1 MKKKMKKLV
10 LLALSGVLALST
22 VGIFASCNAD
32 PSESSSGGGTSSSS
46 SDSTGQEE
54 EIKPVTIPLTGTERY
69 DFDVVAGYGKIQGYG
84 SSVSE
89 GVQVRSEEGVGSWLT
104 GFTWNNNAK
113 AQLNIY
119 ADADCQADVVLKVRK
134 TSEIEVLTNKVS
146 VSIGGEVIES
156 VAEVGASQEGSGA
169 EFDEVNL
176 GRFWLSEGE
185 NKIEITPMDS
195 TDNFDFMSVILYTDD
210 ASANLRWSALKDVSG
225 TIFYGIDEHVE
236 LEGDYKKNLQENCIG
251 VSGYTGAKATFPIFS
266 SREAKVTVSVITCS
280 MPVSNV
286 FTNFY
291 NFSINGERKSSS
303 ATTLYGPLWGDY
315 GIVTLGE
322 YVIDGGRNEISISAP
337 AINDYTQH
345 YNIRAIILD
354 TDAEVSFTEVDAE
367 NHICLSVCPV
377 CGGCLDDECEE
388 EACAVKC
395 SCVEE
400 AFSATDGKVHL
411 SSGLAIN
418 TEGNYV
424 QVADYSAF
432 VTLTFRFT
440 ASQAGKATLSF
451 EVGGNPNAQWT
462 FVDYFRVWVNVLFD
476 SCNDTDG
483 ASLKLSKDVYTAQ
496 TVQGSFTTFSS
507 IEIGEID
514 VIEGENTVTLGFTC
528 VGNQMFSFNVK
539 GMGLKSQGIEFAL
552 VDSGIAA
559 APKTQTL
566 AAATYA
572 TIEKGKPD
580 NSNDVGCAQ
589 QVDGSYQT
597 ALYYTIVAE
606 KAGTA
611 ELSIVISSTTGGT
624 YTATNV
630 FATTINSAPYTSTAT
645 TVNDGIPWTSYHTIL
660 LGTIELQQGTNVIR
674 FDHTH
679 MNAGAAA
686 TNWGDSVNFR
696 AIVLTTA
703 VSYEVT
709 APQAA

>member
-1 MKKKMKKLV
+1 MVRISIVEDEDETAKRTEEYLYRYASEHGKEISVARFSDAESFIENYTVDCDVVFMDIELPGIDGMTAAETLRKKDKNIVVIFVTNLAQYAVGGYRVRAFDFIVKPVSYYTFALKMKGLFEYLK
-10 LLALSGVLALST
+10 
-22 VGIFASCNAD
+22 N
-32 PSESSSGGGTSSSS
+32 
-46 SDSTGQEE
+46 
-54 EIKPVTIPLTGTERY
+54 
-69 DFDVVAGYGKIQGYG
+69 
-84 SSVSE
+84 
-89 GVQVRSEEGVGSWLT
+89 VR
-104 GFTWNNNAK
+104 
-113 AQLNIY
+113 
-119 ADADCQADVVLKVRK
+119 
-134 TSEIEVLTNKVS
+134 
-146 VSIGGEVIES
+146 
-156 VAEVGASQEGSGA
+156 
-169 EFDEVNL
+169 
-176 GRFWLSEGE
+176 
-185 NKIEITPMDS
+185 
-195 TDNFDFMSVILYTDD
+195 
-210 ASANLRWSALKDVSG
+210 
-225 TIFYGIDEHVE
+225 
-236 LEGDYKKNLQENCIG
+236 
-251 VSGYTGAKATFPIFS
+251 
-266 SREAKVTVSVITCS
+266 KVTVLVSSRQGKKVI
-280 MPVSNV
+280 
-286 FTNFY
+286 
-291 NFSINGERKSSS
+291 SINGERKSSS

-322 YVIDGGRNEISISAP
+322 YVIDGGRNEISIGAP

-367 NHICLSVCPV
+367 KHICLSVCPV

-388 EACAVKC
+388 EACANKC

-400 AFSATDGKVHL
+400 AFLATDGKVHL

-424 QVADYSAF
+424 QVSDYSAF

-440 ASQAGKATLSF
+440 ASRAGKATLSF

-462 FVDYFRVWVNVLFD
+462 FVDYFRVWVNVPFD

-507 IEIGEID
+507 IEIGEIN

-528 VGNQMFSFNVK
+528 VGNQMYSFNVK

-552 VDSGIAA
+552 VDSGVAA
-559 APKTQTL
+559 APGTQTL

-580 NSNDVGCAQ
+580 TSNDVGCAQ

-597 ALYYTIVAE
+597 ALYYTIEAAS
-606 KAGTA
+606 AGTA

-630 FATTINSAPYTSTAT
+630 FATTINDTPYTSAAT

-660 LGTIELQQGTNVIR
+660 LGAIELQQGTNVIR

-679 MNAGAAA
+679 MNAGVETA
-686 TNWGDSVNFR
+686 NWGDSVNFR

-709 APQAA
+709 SPQAA